1 MALTMESVAV
11 PDDPDSLAVPV
22 LVVPECWKSTVL
34 YCFLEYL
41 INICIVLT
49 LVTLTQGQLS
59 LILRNSGN
67 FNV

>member
-1 MALTMESVAV
+1 
-11 PDDPDSLAVPV
+11 